1 MVPPVAGSVLF
12 GGFGTVFK
20 YSTIASIS
28 DGCNPSLNP
37 GILPDPLRII
47 SLIASSLPLM
57 RSLYSAGPYIWNP
70 GLAGAW
76 QMPQRCWKTRC
87 PSFWTPLSGFSVFGC
102 CARAVSGKI
111 PRKIIIA
118 HWIRLMEDAPPQT
131 LPRKALS
138 GIGALSKDL
147 NTPSHESPGMPD
159 LRNLKRPGQRV
170 LHLKASKIGVQFC
183 SRRD

>member
-28 DGCNPSLNP
+28 DDCNPSLNP
-37 GILPDPLRII
+37 GILPEPLRII

-57 RSLYSAGPYIWNP
+57 RSLCRAGPYIWNP

-76 QMPQRCWKTRC
+76 QMPQRCWNIRC
-87 PSFWTPLSGFSVFGC
+87 PNFWTSLSGFSVFAC

-111 PRKIIIA
+111 PRKIQIV
-118 HWIRLMEDAPPQT
+118 HRMHFMEDAPRQT
-131 LPRKALS
+131 LPRRVLK
-138 GIGALSKDL
+138 GIGPLIKDL
-147 NTPSHESPGMPD
+147 NYAFPP
-159 LRNLKRPGQRV
+159 
-170 LHLKASKIGVQFC
+170 
-183 SRRD
+183 